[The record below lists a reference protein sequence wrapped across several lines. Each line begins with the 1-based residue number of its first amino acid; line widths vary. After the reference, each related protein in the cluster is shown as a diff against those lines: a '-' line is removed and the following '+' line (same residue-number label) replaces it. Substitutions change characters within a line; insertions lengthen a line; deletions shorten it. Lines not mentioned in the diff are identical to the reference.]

1 MSEAKGFRDDPAK
14 VLSGK
19 NGEFDGH
26 SYNYLVRTI
35 YLHSI
40 MPDQREEAS
49 FFFINSLHKCLF
61 STYYEP
67 KTLLGTGDITLNKR
81 DKNRCHH

>member
-49 FFFINSLHKCLF
+49 FFSLIHSTNVYLAPTMSQTLF
-61 STYYEP
+61 
-67 KTLLGTGDITLNKR
+67 
-81 DKNRCHH
+81 